1 MKVKGIKR
9 GQIIELLEKI
19 NIPDGVE
26 IVIEVQDIETAN
38 GDAGEE
44 TREEQGNGTPDKQ
57 RRPPLFGTAKGLI
70 WISDDFDE
78 PLEDFKECME

>member
-26 IVIEVQDIETAN
+26 IVIEVQDFETAN
-38 GDAGEE
+38 GDAGEGTQE
-44 TREEQGNGTPDKQ
+44 KKANGTPDQQ
-57 RRPPLFGTAKGLI
+57 RRPPLFGSAKDLI

-78 PLEDFKECME
+78 PLEDFKEYME